1 MLFRTASL
9 AWRSISRNF
18 SYISTVS
25 LTSFKILFKLLL
37 TTYSWHVDFWFIGF
51 LCVSYFCY
59 LHLYKLYP
67 SSFNVVWLMLE
78 YIYIYIY
85 MLVEKE
91 ITLKL
96 NSKQGSGQSLL
107 TNKPRQ
113 SASKIEI
120 RFTGGL
126 EKQQSLYQER
136 VLI

>member
-1 MLFRTASL
+1 
-9 AWRSISRNF
+9 
-18 SYISTVS
+18 
-25 LTSFKILFKLLL
+25 
-37 TTYSWHVDFWFIGF
+37 
-51 LCVSYFCY
+51 
-59 LHLYKLYP
+59 
-67 SSFNVVWLMLE
+67 MLE